1 MSGMKKRDS
10 GMINKSA
17 GAVIRLLRK
26 KKQLSGYEFGQLTGL
41 SQQQI
46 SRYERGRNHLTLN
59 LLIKMLIVLDVTLE
73 DFFYQ
78 LSIVCGFADT
88 RDMLSVY
95 DKQSI
100 TTESTTDDEEEYL

>member
-1 MSGMKKRDS
+1 M
-10 GMINKSA
+10 NLPE
-17 GAVIRLLRK
+17 RLSVYCVK

-73 DFFYQ
+73 DFFLPAQHPVWFCGYQ
-78 LSIVCGFADT
+78 GYAVRVRQA
-88 RDMLSVY
+88 
-95 DKQSI
+95 
-100 TTESTTDDEEEYL
+100 EYCD

>member
-1 MSGMKKRDS
+1 MSGMKKRKS

-17 GAVIRLLRK
+17 GEVIRLLRN

-46 SRYERGRNHLTLN
+46 SRYERGVNHLTLN

-78 LSIVCGFADT
+78 LSIMSGFADT
-88 RDMLSVY
+88 KDMLSVY

-100 TTESTTDDEEEYL
+100 TTESITEDKDEYL